1 MAQSDLIV
9 RNCEQEYLS
18 HFMELYEHT
27 LVENLHFVRNE
38 HFLKYFLQY
47 PGVSKDGVLVAEVKG
62 EIMALAVVSI
72 TEIEELRQG
81 NIIELLAKDATS
93 MRALIRAVLN
103 YCKRKKVDSIALVL
117 PPSRVSDEVFK
128 DWIKFETNVM
138 MAKILSISPLLQAL
152 FSNEKIKEFYAGRKI
167 GFQVGQETVEIKI
180 TSKTIDVSDV
190 KSKKGDET
198 IWVSVS
204 PQTFLKIIFGQ
215 MNPYIAYLTRR
226 VRVQSVKNTLLI
238 LKLLRMMQLTTPFYT
253 SLADRL

>member
-9 RNCEQEYLS
+9 RKVEQERLS

-27 LVENLHFVRNE
+27 LVENLHFIRNE
-38 HFLKYFLQY
+38 NFLKYFLQY

-81 NIIELLAKDATS
+81 NIVELLAKDSTS
-93 MRALIRAVLN
+93 MRALIHAVVD

-117 PPSRVSDEVFK
+117 PPSRASDEVFK

-138 MAKILSISPLLQAL
+138 MTKVLSVSSLLQAL
-152 FSNEKIKEFYAGRKI
+152 FSSEKIKEFYAGRKI

-180 TSKTIDVSDV
+180 TSETIDVSDV
-190 KSKKGDET
+190 KSRKGDEM

-204 PQTFLKIIFGQ
+204 PQTLLKIIFGQ
-215 MNPYIAYLTRR
+215 MNPYMAYLTRR
-226 VRVQSVKNTLLI
+226 VRVRNVRDTLLI
-238 LKLLRMMQLTTPFYT
+238 IKLLRMMQLTTPFYT
-253 SLADRL
+253 SLGDRL

>member
-18 HFMELYEHT
+18 HFMELYEHA
-27 LVENLHFVRNE
+27 LVESLHFVRNE
-38 HFLKYFLQY
+38 NFLKYFLQY
-47 PGVSKDGVLVAEVKG
+47 PGVSKDGVLVAEVTG

-72 TEIEELRQG
+72 TEIGELRQG
-81 NIIELLAKDATS
+81 NIIELLAKDAAS

-117 PPSRVSDEVFK
+117 PPSRASDDVFK

-138 MAKILSISPLLQAL
+138 MAKILSISSLLQAL
-152 FSNEKIKEFYAGRKI
+152 FSNEKIKAFYAGRKI

-180 TSKTIDVSDV
+180 TSETIDVSDV